1 MPVAHNVWHPPGMS
15 PIVPANRVDCDVAER
30 LITSCPA
37 GLFSL
42 TPEGELR
49 VDFRGCLECGT
60 CRLLCDEKN
69 ATTVALP
76 TVGFWHHLPLWLNNK
91 DNLCLCYTCSDRI
104 Q

>member
-49 VDFRGCLECGT
+49 VDFRGCLDAEPVDFCVMKKRYNSG
-60 CRLLCDEKN
+60 
-69 ATTVALP
+69 ATHRRVLASFTAL
-76 TVGFWHHLPLWLNNK
+76 VK
-91 DNLCLCYTCSDRI
+91 
-104 Q
+104 

>member
-1 MPVAHNVWHPPGMS
+1 MSEAHNVWQPPDIS
-15 PIVPANRVDCDVAER
+15 PIVPDSSVDRNVAER

-60 CRLLCDEKN
+60 CRLLCDEK
-69 ATTVALP
+69 TLQQWRYP
-76 TVGFWHHLPLWLNNK
+76 PSGFGII
-91 DNLCLCYTCSDRI
+91 YRFG
-104 Q
+104 